1 MFYRQLVPLPRLP
14 ERRHPVDILLEFC
27 RAFGFEAVRRGR
39 VRFLLKESDRVVEAV
54 SVLKRVR
61 IVLAPEGRRE
71 RVEWDGFE
79 ELAEGLLE
87 RLDSAVVYVVC
98 HKSNTWVDSLKLQ
111 WGDRVHRVGTSNLLR
126 MAGCIQ
132 EADILVGN
140 DSDALQIGAG
150 VGVEVIGLFGPSDP
164 ARVGPYPA
172 WRESNCVLQAS
183 DRDFKRL
190 KVGDVLEE
198 IEKRV

>member
-1 MFYRQLVPLPRLP
+1 M
-14 ERRHPVDILLEFC
+14 DILLEFC
-27 RAFGFEAVRRGR
+27 RAFGFETELRGR
-39 VRFLLKESDRVVEAV
+39 VRFLLKESDRVVETA
-54 SVLKRVR
+54 SVLKPVR

-111 WGDRVHRVGTSNLLR
+111 WGDGVHRVGTSNLLR

-190 KVGDVLEE
+190 KVADVLEE